1 MLKTLFIS
9 KSISAR
15 FGVSFIS
22 AILRSGLAFVTAML
36 LARWLGPDEYGR
48 VVFLLAAHIAIR
60 QFIDMGTSS
69 AFFTFISKQARSHYF
84 VLIYWSWLLFQLFT
98 LGLITYVLLPTEIL
112 GKLFSG
118 ESRNLVLLALLSSFL
133 QGVVWQTAAQM
144 GEAIRETAW
153 VQTIGIIAL
162 AIHLLLIILAWSLD
176 ILSIPLIFFLVS
188 LEWLIASVFMYFL
201 HYRKANYA
209 TILDTDNDTIFS
221 IFKEYKTFCLPLIPL
236 AWLGAMHD
244 FLDRWMLQTWSG
256 SKEQAYFGV
265 ASQISAITLLV
276 TTAILRIFWKEM
288 SAIHEA
294 KDYERMGELSK
305 IISKSLFF
313 AGAFLTGAML
323 PWSQE
328 ILLLTAGEGYLD
340 GRLTFAIMLV
350 YPIHQSL
357 GQITN
362 TTYYATSNTKLLLWV
377 NGTFLVVGILVTY
390 LALAPR
396 DALIPG
402 FNMSSSGL
410 AAKLVLMQVI
420 FVNCASYILAK
431 KYNWQFE
438 WTYQLLI
445 PIICIGMGFL
455 LKFFVMTS
463 LDWLPS
469 LVPLILFAVIYC
481 VTVFFIFR
489 NRPYLTG
496 FTFSDFTK
504 LTN

>member
-1 MLKTLFIS
+1 VFKKLFIS
-9 KSISAR
+9 KSIPAR

-69 AFFTFISKQARSHYF
+69 AFFTFISKRERSHCF
-84 VLIYWSWLLFQLFT
+84 VLIYWGWLLFQLFT
-98 LGLITYVLLPTEIL
+98 LGLITYALLPTEIL

-162 AIHLLLIILAWSLD
+162 AIHLLLLTLAWSFD
-176 ILSIPLIFFLVS
+176 VLSIPLIFFLAS
-188 LEWLIASVFMYFL
+188 LEWLIASVFIYIL

-209 TILDTDNDTIFS
+209 AMSPTDNETIFS
-221 IFKEYKTFCLPLIPL
+221 IFEEYKTFCLPLIPL

-244 FLDRWMLQTWSG
+244 FFDRWMLQTWSG

-265 ASQISAITLLV
+265 ASQISAISLLV

-305 IISKSLFF
+305 IISKSLFI

-323 PWSQE
+323 PWAQE
-328 ILLLTAGEGYLD
+328 ILFFTAGEGYLD

-377 NGTFLVVGILVTY
+377 NGTFLLVGIFVTY

-402 FNMSSSGL
+402 FNMSSPGL

-420 FVNCASYILAK
+420 FVNCASYILAR

-438 WTYQLLI
+438 WAYQLLI
-445 PIICIGMGFL
+445 PILCIGIGFL
-455 LKFFVMTS
+455 LKFFVISS

-469 LVPLILFAVIYC
+469 LVLMILFAVFYGGTIFS
-481 VTVFFIFR
+481 VFK
-489 NRPYLTG
+489 NRPYLIG
-496 FTFSDFTK
+496 FSLSDFPK
-504 LTN
+504 LIK